1 MIGLSSRLGNH
12 SRDDPF
18 THAIHRSRQILLD
31 RSVGFIMFNLLRPRF
46 HPLVDLPSRV
56 KREVPLQGLRRG

>member
-18 THAIHRSRQILLD
+18 THAIHLLICPVAASGKYLCRACVSARNSSQAD
-31 RSVGFIMFNLLRPRF
+31 
-46 HPLVDLPSRV
+46 
-56 KREVPLQGLRRG
+56 